1 MSPIFCFIQLLFYY
15 PFFFLSLYIY
25 LVFLIPI
32 KNTVNIAN
40 LFYLFSKNIKN
51 KFNFNKK

>member
-15 PFFFLSLYIY
+15 PVFFFLSYIY
-25 LVFLIPI
+25 LVFLVPI

-40 LFYLFSKNIKN
+40 IFYIFLISIK
-51 KFNFNKK
+51 KKLEFTKE

>member
-15 PFFFLSLYIY
+15 PFFFFLLYIY
-25 LVFLIPI
+25 LIFFIPI

-40 LFYLFSKNIKN
+40 IFSLFPNSIKS
-51 KFNFNKK
+51 KFNFTKD